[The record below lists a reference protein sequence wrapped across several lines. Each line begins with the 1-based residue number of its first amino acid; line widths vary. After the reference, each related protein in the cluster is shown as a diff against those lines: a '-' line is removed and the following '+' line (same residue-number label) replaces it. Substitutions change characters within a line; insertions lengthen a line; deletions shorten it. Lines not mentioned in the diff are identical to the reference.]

1 VDDVDTT
8 STVDVDVDVDVDAT
22 DDGTGVVSPDEK
34 RNNVDNDN
42 ANDNIHDN
50 DGTHQEQDHLLGKAL
65 LQEPFDASFLSPRM
79 GKFSLQVHERGVVAT
94 KKNDPTVQ
102 LTIFRDSTSSASST
116 TNTTNSS
123 CSHVL
128 VFPKPEDCKA
138 IVYNRKIDAL
148 QSRPKKVNGSLVLL
162 QFESPL
168 QLEPRLSKKP
178 SLQLCFALPFDA
190 KTKGPVGP
198 SLVVA
203 EGEETQVDT
212 EIETADNNNNDNNDN
227 NDPTEAWGKLLHR
240 ALGGKLV
247 QVLKGSSSSL
257 PSSGGEP
264 TASTRTCRNAGCG
277 DGDDVNFESYQP
289 PNTSTTTAGMPFVGC
304 YLGVNDG
311 VLYPLREGLLFY
323 KPPRFLPRTSLHS
336 IACGRGGSGGDSSSR
351 YVDMVIQCSNSK
363 NSSSNSNSSNNDD
376 NDDDNDNDNEP
387 METVEFTNIQRE
399 ETGVLN
405 AYIHNVLIPAMTKD
419 AHVNSNANKRNDDDD
434 SDSDSD
440 SDEVVVEAIAEDD
453 DDNATEDDNL
463 VEEVLRGEE
472 SAASDSDSDDEDF
485 EAGNGN
491 GDNSD
496 DDDEEDVNGNNN
508 DDDDEGIA
516 VVADEFAQE
525 LVREKRRKQQEDESS
540 ATESEDD
547 QDGRSSSG
555 GRPRASKRLRRR

>member
-1 VDDVDTT
+1 MSVTKTSAETALSLSSCSPRALADALVDARGEEEGARILKEAFRLLQNDININA
-8 STVDVDVDVDVDAT
+8 DVDVDVDVDAT

-148 QSRPKKVNGSLVLL
+148 QSRPKKVNGSLMLL

-376 NDDDNDNDNEP
+376 NDDDNDNDTSSVNT
-387 METVEFTNIQRE
+387 MSTSD
-399 ETGVLN
+399 
-405 AYIHNVLIPAMTKD
+405 A
-419 AHVNSNANKRNDDDD
+419 AHVGSTHSHNSARRRIARFGSFDSTGSSGSSAFRAVPRMIGLRPIITKKPTPTRSAIARREHHRSSKRND
-434 SDSDSD
+434 
-440 SDEVVVEAIAEDD
+440 VVH
-453 DDNATEDDNL
+453 L
-463 VEEVLRGEE
+463 PVL
-472 SAASDSDSDDEDF
+472 
-485 EAGNGN
+485 
-491 GDNSD
+491 
-496 DDDEEDVNGNNN
+496 
-508 DDDDEGIA
+508 
-516 VVADEFAQE
+516 
-525 LVREKRRKQQEDESS
+525 
-540 ATESEDD
+540 
-547 QDGRSSSG
+547 
-555 GRPRASKRLRRR
+555 LRRRPVADFSFDETNGEIPDHLLFPIL